1 MNIAQSTP
9 NPASFIVIADERN
22 QRLAFDDTLREF
34 GFDVV
39 GCYEPTQLFSLNY
52 DSVGDDLVWL
62 IDSPLDDEL
71 QKHVYG
77 HCPKEVLIGFG
88 EAPNLNNVQM
98 YRKWQNILLRRLSD
112 SLQLPKFKKA
122 KAPTQKP
129 WKYVVFL
136 GASMGGPDAL
146 KVFLDNISPELP
158 IALLLA
164 HHFDTNMIH
173 ALPRVLMRHNEWR
186 CQVITTNQSLRTGHC
201 LIAPI
206 DRQIV
211 CDSEGRVLLLDKPWR
226 GEYQPN
232 ISAILKNVSDVYGS
246 SLISIIFSGMGNDG
260 SQFLHEILPNRSH
273 LWAQSPE
280 SSGCPSQPQ
289 AMIDSGFCQFVGSPL
304 ELAKRINHMFR
315 GVRYQTSDVAP
326 I

>member
-1 MNIAQSTP
+1 MNIAQSMP
-9 NPASFIVIADERN
+9 NPASFIVVADERN

-39 GCYEPTQLFSLNY
+39 GCYEPTQLSRFNR
-52 DSVGDDLVWL
+52 DGVGDGLVWL
-62 IDSPLDDEL
+62 IDAPLDDDLHE
-71 QKHVYG
+71 QVYG
-77 HCPKEVLIGFG
+77 HHPKEVLIGFG
-88 EAPNLNNVQM
+88 EAPNLNNIQM
-98 YRKWQNILLRRLSD
+98 YRKWQNILLRRLSS
-112 SLQLPKFKKA
+112 SLDLPKVPKA
-122 KAPTQKP
+122 KAVECKP
-129 WKYVVFL
+129 WKYVLFL

-164 HHFDTNMIH
+164 HHFDANMIH
-173 ALPRVLMRHNEWR
+173 ALPRVLMRHNGWR

-211 CDSEGRVLLLDKPWR
+211 CDSEGRVIMLDKPWV

-232 ISAILKNVSDVYGS
+232 IGAILKNVSDVYGS

-260 SQFLHEILPNRSH
+260 SQQLREILPNRSH

-280 SSGCPSQPQ
+280 SSGCASQPQ

-304 ELAKRINHMFR
+304 ELAQRINHMLR
-315 GVRYQTSDVAP
+315 GVRHQLPETL
-326 I
+326 

>member
-1 MNIAQSTP
+1 MNIAQAIP
-9 NPASFIVIADERN
+9 NPASFIVVADERN

-34 GFDVV
+34 GFDVI
-39 GCYEPTQLFSLNY
+39 GCYEPAQLGGLSRDKL
-52 DSVGDDLVWL
+52 SDDLVWL
-62 IDSPLDDEL
+62 IDAPLDDEL
-71 QKHVYG
+71 QQRIDVHR
-77 HCPKEVLIGFG
+77 PKEVLIGFG
-88 EAPNLNNVQM
+88 EAPNLNNIQM

-112 SLQLPKFKKA
+112 SLDLPKFKKA
-122 KAPTQKP
+122 KAPEQKP

-164 HHFDTNMIH
+164 HHFDANMIH

-186 CQVITTNQSLRTGHC
+186 CQVITANQSLRTGHC

-211 CDSEGRVLLLDKPWR
+211 CDSEGRVLLLDKPWV
-226 GEYQPN
+226 GEYQPS
-232 ISAILKNVSDVYGS
+232 IGSILKNVSDVFGG

-260 SQFLHEILPNRSH
+260 SQYIDSILPNRSH

-280 SSGCPSQPQ
+280 SSGCASQPQ

-304 ELAKRINHMFR
+304 ELAQRINHMLR
-315 GVRYQTSDVAP
+315 AVRYVG

>member
-1 MNIAQSTP
+1 MNVTQIP
-9 NPASFIVIADERN
+9 NFTSSFVVVADERN

-34 GFDVV
+34 GFEVV
-39 GCYEPTQLFSLNY
+39 GCYESTQLRKLTHEKI
-52 DSVGDDLVWL
+52 DDGLVWL
-62 IDSPLDDEL
+62 IDAPLDDDL
-71 QKHVYG
+71 QNRVYG
-77 HCPKEVLIGFG
+77 HHPKEVLIGFG
-88 EAPNLNNVQM
+88 QAPNLNNLQM

-112 SLQLPKFKKA
+112 SLHLPKFKKA
-122 KAPTQKP
+122 KVPEQKP

-146 KVFLDNISPELP
+146 KVFLDNISPDLP

-164 HHFDTNMIH
+164 HHFDANMIH
-173 ALPRVLMRHNEWR
+173 ALPRVLTRHNEWR
-186 CQVITTNQSLRTGHC
+186 CQVITANQSLRTGHC

-206 DRQIV
+206 DKQIV
-211 CDSEGRVLLLDKPWR
+211 CDSEGRVLLLDKPWV
-226 GEYQPN
+226 GEYQPS
-232 ISAILKNVSDVYGS
+232 IGSILKNVSDVYGS

-260 SQFLHEILPNRSH
+260 SQYINSILPNRSH

-280 SSGCPSQPQ
+280 TSGCASQPQ

-304 ELAKRINHMFR
+304 ELAQRINHMLR
-315 GVRYQTSDVAP
+315 AVRYVD

>member
-1 MNIAQSTP
+1 MNITQAMP
-9 NPASFIVIADERN
+9 NPASFIVVADERN

-34 GFDVV
+34 GFDVI
-39 GCYEPTQLFSLNY
+39 GCYEPTQLGGLGRDKLS
-52 DSVGDDLVWL
+52 DDLVWL
-62 IDSPLDDEL
+62 IDAPLDAEL
-71 QKHVYG
+71 QQRIDVYR
-77 HCPKEVLIGFG
+77 PKEVLIGFG
-88 EAPNLNNVQM
+88 EAPNLNNIQM

-112 SLQLPKFKKA
+112 SLDLPKFKKA
-122 KAPTQKP
+122 KAPEHKP
-129 WKYVVFL
+129 WKYVLFL

-146 KVFLDNISPELP
+146 KVFLDNISPDLP

-164 HHFDTNMIH
+164 HHFDANMIH

-186 CQVITTNQSLRTGHC
+186 CQVITANQSLRTGHC

-206 DRQIV
+206 DKQIV
-211 CDSEGRVLLLDKPWR
+211 CDSEGRVLLLDKPWL
-226 GEYQPN
+226 GEYQPC
-232 ISAILKNVSDVYGS
+232 IGSILKNVSDVFGS

-260 SQFLHEILPNRSH
+260 SQYIDSILPNRSH

-280 SSGCPSQPQ
+280 SSGCASQPQ

-304 ELAKRINHMFR
+304 ELAQRINHMLR
-315 GVRYQTSDVAP
+315 TVRYVG